1 MLVKPK
7 IKQNMHTKLLP
18 GLLFA
23 IASTSHAQEEPR
35 IAERIEQERREMKR
49 PVTEHIR
56 DNSPPSF
63 ANAPGI
69 FEPRY
74 PLEQLLH
81 GEGGVVR
88 VQLRLD
94 EETKVVETGIAQST
108 GNKILDTAAER
119 TVRQWIFSW
128 TPKKHTAGI
137 YEVPIEFH
145 SIIGKAATSYDGIQ
159 AIPLVTYNDRS
170 KKNSSEIAIQGESN
184 QLNTI
189 KEARDY
195 LAKACN
201 TIFWEKDENIIVYKE
216 FDGSGLNVWSIFE
229 PEGRFGPS
237 IVRRTLS
244 NRLGQL
250 YVTTSF
256 ICEADQES
264 CRQLREYLDAGFST
278 SAYRMPGVFGVPK
291 KLKSCRAQYAPPL
304 RRTNNRSI

>member
-1 MLVKPK
+1 MNNQQSMSL
-7 IKQNMHTKLLP
+7 TLLSA
-18 GLLFA
+18 LLFA
-23 IASTSHAQEEPR
+23 IAATSKAQDV
-35 IAERIEQERREMKR
+35 ADNVERIERERREMKR
-49 PVTEHIR
+49 PVAEHIR
-56 DNSPPSF
+56 KNSLPSF
-63 ANAPGI
+63 ANAPGM

-81 GEGGVVR
+81 GEGGIVR

-128 TPKKHTAGI
+128 TPKKYVAGI

-145 SIIGKAATSYDGIQ
+145 SIIGKGTTSYDGIQ
-159 AIPLVTYNDRS
+159 AIPLVTYNDRP
-170 KKNSSEIAIQGESN
+170 KKNSSEIALRHESN

-201 TIFWEKDENIIVYKE
+201 TIFWEKDENITVYKQ

-237 IVRRTLS
+237 IVRRTVS
-244 NRLGQL
+244 SKRGTL
-250 YVTTSF
+250 YVTTAY
-256 ICEADQES
+256 ICEAGKES
-264 CRQLREYLDAGFST
+264 CQEFREYLDAGFSIGT
-278 SAYRMPGVFGVPK
+278 YKMPGILGVPK
-291 KLKSCRAQYAPPL
+291 QLKTC
-304 RRTNNRSI
+304 N